1 MMRPQSCEEGGAA
14 ASHHENPT
22 RFSNQPQK
30 VLLVLGSLLAAA
42 LIVLYRLSLV
52 LLVTRE
58 AVRTLKE
65 ENEGLRKRLLDETCL
80 ECGAG
85 WELQGGNCYKFNNNK
100 SSWNESRDSCK
111 YLGGDLVKIDSREEQ
126 MFLKRRVGDLMEHPE
141 DMFWIGLT
149 DSEEE
154 GRWLWVDGSPLDTCW
169 NFWRKGQPDDLS
181 ANNLSGADCGRM
193 GDEGGPDDLKCW
205 HDRGCDYRQK
215 SICEKAAGAL
225 KSSSA
230 ALVISS
236 SWLSWSHA
244 L

>member
-1 MMRPQSCEEGGAA
+1 MKTQPEPPISHRKSCWFWALCWLLLSSSSTDSVSSSVFVTLNHFLFVDCSLEMMLV
-14 ASHHENPT
+14 
-22 RFSNQPQK
+22 K
-30 VLLVLGSLLAAA
+30 LYLLNLLSA
-42 LIVLYRLSLV
+42 LV

-65 ENEGLRKRLLDETCL
+65 ENEGLRKRLLGETLSC
-80 ECGAG
+80 EAG
-85 WELQGGNCYKFNNNK
+85 WELHGGNCHNFSTRR

-111 YLGGDLVKIDSREEQ
+111 DLGGDLVKIDSIEEQ
-126 MFLKRRVGDLMEHPE
+126 RRVGDLMKYPE

-149 DSEEE
+149 DSQEE

-225 KSSSA
+225 KRSSA
-230 ALVISS
+230 GG
-236 SWLSWSHA
+236 
-244 L
+244 